1 MNDEDLKVRG
11 SVRIALA
18 IESFGYALL
27 ISSSM
32 LACAISDSLPFKFLF
47 IWMFMLF
54 LLITVFASKRM
65 KKEAEHYGLF
75 IPNLEYQGASS
86 E

>member
-32 LACAISDSLPFKFLF
+32 LACAISDRLPFKFLF

-65 KKEAEHYGLF
+65 KKEAEHYGLY
-75 IPNLEYQGASS
+75 IPQKE
-86 E
+86 

>member
-27 ISSSM
+27 IGSSI
-32 LACAISDSLPFKFLF
+32 LACAISDSLFFKILF
-47 IWMFMLF
+47 IWMFAF
-54 LLITVFASKRM
+54 FVWFTVLASKRM
-65 KKEAEHYGLF
+65 KKEAEHYGLY
-75 IPNLEYQGASS
+75 IPQKE
-86 E
+86 